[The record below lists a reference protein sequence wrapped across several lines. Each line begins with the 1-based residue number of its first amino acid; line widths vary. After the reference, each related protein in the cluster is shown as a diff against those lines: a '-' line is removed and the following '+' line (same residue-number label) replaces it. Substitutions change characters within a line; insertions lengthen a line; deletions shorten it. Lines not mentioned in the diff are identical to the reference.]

1 MTSHPCVSVIMPIYN
16 AAERLEESVGGILA
30 EAELPLELICVDDGS
45 TDASGCL
52 LEEMAA
58 KDARLRLIRQE
69 NAGPGVARNRGL
81 EVLRGDFFTFADADD
96 ALEPGYLR
104 GLHETA
110 VGMGADVVV
119 SGWTRVD
126 RAGERVS
133 QTLCEAPALLPPGAA
148 ALCGLP
154 RTSWGRLYRREVLER
169 SQARFPLGV
178 CYGEDTAF
186 DYLIDSFCKII
197 VLHPSTGYL
206 YRDEAGSV
214 SNTRLAEKLPGMVDA
229 LAWLAAEFR
238 RRGMSALHRELLAGY
253 AAHALRRI
261 RARACHGCQRE
272 CARRTS
278 EILHEAGVSEAD
290 FSALRSKDARCLSRI
305 LAGGSGLSLGY
316 YWKRLYRALR
326 GR

>member
-45 TDASGCL
+45 TDASGSL

-69 NAGPGVARNRGL
+69 NAGTSAARNRGL
-81 EVLRGDFFTFADADD
+81 ELLTGDFVTFADADD
-96 ALEPGYLR
+96 VLEPGYLR
-104 GLHETA
+104 ELYEAAELH
-110 VGMGADVVV
+110 GADVVV
-119 SGWTRVD
+119 TRLS
-126 RAGERVS
+126 R
-133 QTLCEAPALLPPGAA
+133 LLPGQPVQRNPLGDRPEVLPAA
-148 ALCGLP
+148 ASSILSLTPNSC
-154 RTSWGRLYRREVLER
+154 GRLYRREVLER
-169 SQARFPLGV
+169 SQARFPLGIR
-178 CYGEDTAF
+178 YGEDTAF
-186 DYLIDSFCKII
+186 NCLIDSFCQVI
-197 VLHPSTGYL
+197 LTHPSTGYL

-229 LAWLAAEFR
+229 LAWLADEFR
-238 RRGMSALHRELLAGY
+238 RRGMSALNRELLAGY
-253 AAHALRRI
+253 ASHALRRI
-261 RARACHGCQRE
+261 RARARHGCQRE
-272 CARRTS
+272 CARRAA

>member
-1 MTSHPCVSVIMPIYN
+1 MSSHPCVSIIMPVYN
-16 AAERLEESVGGILA
+16 AAERLEESVGSVLA
-30 EAELPLELICVDDGS
+30 ETELTLELICIDDGS
-45 TDASGCL
+45 TDASGRL
-52 LEEMAA
+52 LEGLAA
-58 KDARLRLIRQE
+58 RDARLRLIRQE
-69 NAGPGVARNRGL
+69 NAGTSAARNRGL
-81 EVLRGDFFTFADADD
+81 ELLTGDFVTFADADD
-96 ALEPGYLR
+96 VLEPGYLR
-104 GLHETA
+104 ELYEAAQLH
-110 VGMGADVVV
+110 GADVVV
-119 SGWTRVD
+119 TRLS
-126 RAGERVS
+126 R
-133 QTLCEAPALLPPGAA
+133 LLPGQPVQRNPLGDRPEVLPAA
-148 ALCGLP
+148 ASSILSLTPNSC
-154 RTSWGRLYRREVLER
+154 GRLYRREVLER

-261 RARACHGCQRE
+261 RARACHGCQRD
-272 CARRTS
+272 CARRAA

-290 FSALRSKDARCLSRI
+290 FSALRAKDARCLSRI

-316 YWKRLYRALR
+316 YWRRLHRALR